1 MVRTNQGAQGAYGS
15 FPKALRLS
23 ILWMAAY
30 IGLVTGAIYL
40 IGYHWAYDDPFITY
54 RYAQN
59 IARGLGMVYNPGQQ
73 VLSTTSPL
81 FALFLAAGSFLWS
94 DLPHLA
100 ILIGAFS
107 LALGGLFLFD
117 LAQTWKTPE
126 AGWVVL
132 ILYPANPLL
141 ASTLGSEVPLYLA
154 FCLGAFAFYARKR
167 YLPAA
172 VLSGLAVLTRPDGV
186 LVPVVLGIDYLVRRR
201 DNIPWKAIL
210 AFLAITLPWL
220 TFAWNYFGSP
230 LPVTL
235 GAKQHQGSLAISQ
248 GFIPGFFNLLES
260 YAGNWPYW
268 LAAGLCLLG
277 IFTLLAIARRWLLF
291 FSWTLLYFAAYASLG
306 ISSYFWYYAPLV
318 PGFAAA
324 AGLGITFLA
333 RRIPGQTQ
341 KTAGAPRKLSWNVT
355 GWIFRAATA
364 ALLVT
369 IFLAQGKD
377 LLRLRSQVNPKVRI
391 YQAAGEWLKS
401 NTPPNAAVGTQEVG
415 IIGYYS
421 QRPMVD
427 FAGLIQPEVATQLT
441 PDATYDDAALWA
453 AQHYHPEYLILQ
465 EGGFPVLQQ
474 GYARQNCR
482 MIERLAGKPYS
493 YPGNLDIYACQ

>member
-1 MVRTNQGAQGAYGS
+1 MLRTKQGAHGAYGS
-15 FPKALRLS
+15 FPKAFGLP
-23 ILWMAAY
+23 ILWVAVY
-30 IGLVTGAIYL
+30 VGLVTGAIYL

-59 IARGLGMVYNPGQQ
+59 IAHGLGMVYNPAQR

-81 FALFLAAGSFLWS
+81 FAIFLAAGSFLWS

-100 ILIGAFS
+100 NLSGAFS

-117 LAQTWKTPE
+117 LAHAWKTPE
-126 AGWVVL
+126 VGWVGL

-141 ASTLGSEVPLYLA
+141 VSTLGSEVPLYLA

-186 LVPVVLGIDYLVRRR
+186 LVPVLLGIDYLVRQR

-220 TFAWNYFGSP
+220 AFAWIYFGSP

-235 GAKQHQGSLAISQ
+235 GAKQHQGSLVISQ
-248 GFIPGFFNLLES
+248 GFIPGFINLLES
-260 YAGNWPYW
+260 YARIWPYW

-277 IFTLLAIARRWLLF
+277 IFTLFAYARRWLLF

-306 ISSYFWYYAPLV
+306 VSSYFWYYAPLV
-318 PGFAAA
+318 PGFAVA
-324 AGLGITFLA
+324 AGLGITILT
-333 RRIPGQTQ
+333 RTIPGQTP
-341 KTAGAPRKLSWNVT
+341 KTAGPPGKLSWKLP
-355 GWIFRAATA
+355 GWISRAAAA
-364 ALLVT
+364 ALLT
-369 IFLAQGKD
+369 AIFLAQGKE
-377 LLRLRSQVNPKVRI
+377 LLQLRSQVNPKVRI
-391 YQAAGEWLKS
+391 YQAAGEWLEA

-441 PDATYDDAALWA
+441 PNTTYDDAALWA
-453 AQHYHPEYLILQ
+453 VQHYHPGYLILQ

-482 MIERLAGKPYS
+482 MIKSLDGKPYR